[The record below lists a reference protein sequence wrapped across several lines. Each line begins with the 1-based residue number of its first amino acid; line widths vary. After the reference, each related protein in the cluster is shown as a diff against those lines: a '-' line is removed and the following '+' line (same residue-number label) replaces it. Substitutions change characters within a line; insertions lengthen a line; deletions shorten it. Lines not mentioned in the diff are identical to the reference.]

1 MSHQALVS
9 MKYFI
14 PVLLTAFLLGCK
26 TTTELKS
33 IQQVEELVKKVK
45 NNPEDITGIIEH
57 TKRSKQA
64 ITNDVAALKTL
75 LKELGVLVGKEWG
88 ESETKLPG
96 QKKYVKYSND
106 YQARAI
112 VDFGTGE
119 VIVETIAQQQTDA
132 KLKQAIITT
141 LLTPADPSQND
152 IFSDKSPK
160 LGAEPFL
167 FRQVVD
173 QDNKAI
179 RYQWRA
185 NRFAEYLLAHNKTKR
200 RANQK
205 VINQVRFPLVKD
217 HTRFRQLQFSEY
229 VLDSAKRYNIQP
241 ELIYAII
248 ETESSFNP
256 YAVSH
261 ANAYGLMQVVPA
273 TAGRDVYD
281 KVKNRAG
288 QPTKSVLFDPKQN
301 IDIGTAYLSILKRN
315 YLAKVLH
322 AQNKEYAVISAY
334 NGGAGNVLKTFNSDR
349 NQAIVNI
356 NKLAPASV
364 YWALTNKH
372 PKAESR
378 NYLKKVK
385 ANKTKY

>member
-1 MSHQALVS
+1 MQ
-9 MKYFI
+9 
-14 PVLLTAFLLGCK
+14 PVKLLAFLLFSIFLTSCK

-33 IQQVEELVKKVK
+33 IQQVEQLIKKVK
-45 NNPEDITGIIEH
+45 NNPEDVVGVIEQS
-57 TKRSKQA
+57 KRSKQA
-64 ITNDVAALKTL
+64 IESDVAVVKSL
-75 LKELGVLVGKEWG
+75 LKELAALVGNEWG
-88 ESETKLPG
+88 ESETQLPS

-112 VDFGTGE
+112 VDFGSGYVT
-119 VIVETIAQQQTDA
+119 VETIATNQTSN

-141 LLTPADPSQND
+141 LLTPSDPSKND
-152 IFSDKSPK
+152 IFSDQSPK
-160 LGAEPFL
+160 LGSEPFL
-167 FRQVVD
+167 YKQVVD

-185 NRFAEYLLAHNKTKR
+185 NRFAEYLLTHKKTQR
-200 RANQK
+200 RANNK
-205 VINQVRFPLVKD
+205 TIHQVRFSLVND
-217 HTRFRQLQFSEY
+217 HTKFRQLQYSEY
-229 VLDSAKRYNIQP
+229 VLASSKRYQVQP

-281 KVKNRAG
+281 KIKKRSG
-288 QPTKSVLFDPKQN
+288 QPTKATLFNPQQN
-301 IDIGTAYLSILKRN
+301 IDIGTAYLSILKQN
-315 YLAKVLH
+315 YLAKISH
-322 AQNKEYAVISAY
+322 HQNKEYAVISAY
-334 NGGAGNVLKTFNSDR
+334 NGGAGNVLKTFSHDR
-349 NQAIVNI
+349 NKAVSNI
-356 NKLAPASV
+356 NKLKPASV
-364 YWALTNKH
+364 YWALTTKH

-385 ANKTKY
+385 TNKAKY